1 MILPAASFNHG
12 ITVMANC
19 VCDEASREVDRV
31 SDDDIVVGAGRQLIG
46 DVSAVV
52 HVPRCDTRYLNP

>member
-1 MILPAASFNHG
+1 
-12 ITVMANC
+12 MANC

-46 DVSAVV
+46 DVSAFV
-52 HVPRCDTRYLNP
+52 HVPRCDTRYLNPQE